1 MPVSCVCRKAIKILG
16 LDPAKVEVPS
26 SVHPSVSAQ
35 LGWRYA
41 QLLAALPKRGT
52 EAEAWRAFAEEVYGR
67 SGGLQQA
74 GDIVAVFGDL
84 HSLQGKGSP
93 GTGAVADLTIRRL
106 LPCM

>member
-1 MPVSCVCRKAIKILG
+1 M
-16 LDPAKVEVPS
+16 
-26 SVHPSVSAQ
+26 HPSVPAQ

-52 EAEAWRAFAEEVYGR
+52 EAEAWQAYAQEIFAR
-67 SGGLQQA
+67 SPGMQQA
-74 GDIVAVFGDL
+74 GDIVAVLGDL

-93 GTGAVADLTIRRL
+93 GTGVVADLTIRRL

>member
-1 MPVSCVCRKAIKILG
+1 M
-16 LDPAKVEVPS
+16 
-26 SVHPSVSAQ
+26 HPSVSAQ

-41 QLLAALPKRGT
+41 QLLAALPRRDT
-52 EAEAWRAFAEEVYGR
+52 EAEAWQGYAQEMYGR
-67 SGGLQQA
+67 SGGLQEV